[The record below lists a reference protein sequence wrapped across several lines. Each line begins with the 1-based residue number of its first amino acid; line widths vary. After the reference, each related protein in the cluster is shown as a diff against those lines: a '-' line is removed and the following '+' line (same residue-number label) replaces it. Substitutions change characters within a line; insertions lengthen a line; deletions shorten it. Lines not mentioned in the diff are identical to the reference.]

1 MALLETW
8 ESKILESES
17 GVAEIRMDQDL
28 KTLSADIISRACF
41 GSSYSQGN
49 QIFAKI
55 AFLQDALSKP
65 NMLFG
70 FLNFRFV
77 TYTFSLVIL
86 PFFFPSELLFSFIYV
101 HIADSF
107 ALRLTRR

>member
-17 GVAEIRMDQDL
+17 GVAEMRMDQDL
-28 KTLSADIISRACF
+28 KTLSADKISRACF
-41 GSSYSQGN
+41 DSSYSQGN

-77 TYTFSLVIL
+77 TYVHVHSL
-86 PFFFPSELLFSFIYV
+86 
-101 HIADSF
+101 
-107 ALRLTRR
+107 